1 MLELRTEGE
10 RDGGA
15 EVSEVDDEENEGEG
29 DGDRDCI
36 RLDFVD
42 FVDFVDLE
50 DLVLVSEGDGEVI
63 RKGPLVCLF
72 KAIIEETSPGPSCP
86 DTILKP
92 TLHNIKINTRK
103 TISALIIRGVFA

>member
-29 DGDRDCI
+29 DGDCDCI
-36 RLDFVD
+36 RLD

-103 TISALIIRGVFA
+103 TISALIIRRVFA